1 MTGSSQ
7 AATIRA
13 ALSTISL
20 MERSPTSGRPRS
32 AAAVPN
38 PVMYTAGNPASSTS
52 RAPSPSNTPG
62 ARTGSG
68 PASSSRSRRAPFEPT
83 PRDRPIPHLLS
94 RTETEMLRPAII
106 TACSSARS
114 SAIGWRT
121 GRSPGRTSPARAS
134 RTGRRFADGPPTPAR
149 STTTHSSTASSSTSC
164 ARTPTRRDG
173 LFGEGRRA
181 VARGD
186 LPDDALGVG
195 EVPAGPAPLAPLG
208 RRDDRGA
215 GPLGLGQDLG
225 HPLLRADDVGQR
237 HTPEAGA
244 VGRHAG
250 VAGQGLLGVEAEH

>member
-1 MTGSSQ
+1 MTGRSQ

-68 PASSSRSRRAPFEPT
+68 PASSSRSRPAPFEPA
-83 PRDRPIPHLLS
+83 PRNRPIPYLLS

-106 TACSSARS
+106 TACGSARS
-114 SAIGWRT
+114 S
-121 GRSPGRTSPARAS
+121 
-134 RTGRRFADGPPTPAR
+134 
-149 STTTHSSTASSSTSC
+149 
-164 ARTPTRRDG
+164 G
-173 LFGEGRRA
+173 LLGEGGRA

-195 EVPAGPAPLAPLG
+195 EVAAGPAPLAPLG
-208 RRDDRGA
+208 RLDG
-215 GPLGLGQDLG
+215 
-225 HPLLRADDVGQR
+225 
-237 HTPEAGA
+237 
-244 VGRHAG
+244 
-250 VAGQGLLGVEAEH
+250 